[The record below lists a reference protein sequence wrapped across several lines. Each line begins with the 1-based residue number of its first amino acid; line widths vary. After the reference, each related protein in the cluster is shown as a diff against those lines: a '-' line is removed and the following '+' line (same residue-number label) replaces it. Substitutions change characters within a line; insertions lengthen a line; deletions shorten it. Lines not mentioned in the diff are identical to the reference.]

1 LKITS
6 KIIKP
11 SKAEIV
17 SITLKM
23 AKNDIIQELS
33 ELGSSFTDIPARD
46 LYFVPQGY
54 FEELAGLVMSRI
66 RAVNS
71 ANPREELTYLSP
83 FLQAIPRELPFSVP
97 EGYFQNLP
105 ETLMESIRKHED
117 YQTAEEELS
126 SLSPLLNG
134 IGNKNPYAVPEGYFE
149 NFGKD
154 VNLKPVSKPAAK
166 VVSMVH
172 RKWFRFAAAAVV
184 IGFIAM
190 TGVLLFFS
198 DGPIRISSTHKWVEE
213 NMNKVSTDE
222 INSFIQAD
230 EQATA
235 SAKGTDI
242 RELMK
247 DVSDNDIQDFLGK
260 TNASNDENDGD
271 LLLN

>member
-1 LKITS
+1 
-6 KIIKP
+6 
-11 SKAEIV
+11 
-17 SITLKM
+17 M

-235 SAKGTDI
+235 SSKGTVI